1 MTSLDLHLDVRP
13 VTGRIGAE
21 ISGIDLS
28 SNLDDDTVAQ
38 IRRALLEHRVVFFR
52 DQDLDTDGLVVFGER
67 FGPVTNGHPTIPGPE
82 YNPVVQE
89 IQYPPGGARANNWHS
104 DVSFVE
110 HPPFGSILRA
120 LVVPPYGGDTV
131 WANTVAGY
139 SDLTPE
145 FRTLADLLWAV
156 HSNDFDYQVA
166 NAGAGVDPD
175 ALEDFRSK
183 FASTVFKTRHP
194 VVQVHPETGERAF
207 LLGAFAKAIEGL
219 PSADSQ
225 RLLAIFQESITR
237 PENVVRWRWSPGDV
251 AFWDNRTTQHYGVA
265 DFGDLLRRHERITIS
280 GDVPVSVDGRR
291 SESLVGSDASFTRAA

>member
-1 MTSLDLHLDVRP
+1 M
-13 VTGRIGAE
+13 
-21 ISGIDLS
+21 
-28 SNLDDDTVAQ
+28 
-38 IRRALLEHRVVFFR
+38 
-52 DQDLDTDGLVVFGER
+52 
-67 FGPVTNGHPTIPGPE
+67 
-82 YNPVVQE
+82 VQE

-166 NAGAGVDPD
+166 NAGAASIPT
-175 ALEDFRSK
+175 RSRTSGRSSRPRCSRR
-183 FASTVFKTRHP
+183 AHP

-265 DFGDLLRRHERITIS
+265 DFGDLARRHERITIS
-280 GDVPVSVDGRR
+280 GGVPVSVDGRR